1 MDVIIKKYRSD
12 DRDFLV
18 GCMNGMEEYIAAI
31 DPLKRSKHA
40 PDFSGEKWADHTL
53 QRVQQNNGIIFI
65 AEYEG
70 KSVGCIIGIIKIA
83 TEEDLL
89 DTLPFK
95 DGRII
100 ELFVDPSFRGQNIG
114 SLLVEKIE
122 QYFRESGC
130 GVSELGCFATN
141 GIAHKF
147 YEKKGYS
154 DRNIDMCKK
163 LTT

>member
-1 MDVIIKKYRSD
+1 MDVVIREYRLD

-18 GCMNGMEEYIAAI
+18 SCMNGMEEHIALI
-31 DPLKRSKHA
+31 DPLQRSKRA
-40 PDFSGEKWADHTL
+40 PDFSGEKWVDHTV
-53 QRVQQNNGIIFI
+53 QRVKQNHGIIFI

-70 KSVGCIIGIIKIA
+70 KNVGCIIGIIKTA

-89 DTLPFK
+89 DTWPFK

-100 ELFVDPSFRGQNIG
+100 ELFVNPSFREKNIG

-122 QYFRESGC
+122 RYFRENGC
-130 GVSELGCFATN
+130 GVSELGCLATN

-147 YEKKGYS
+147 YEKKGYI

-163 LTT
+163 LN

>member
-1 MDVIIKKYRSD
+1 MNVVIREYCSD

-18 GCMNGMEEYIAAI
+18 KCMNGMEEYIAAI
-31 DPLKRSKHA
+31 DPLKRSKRA

-53 QRVQQNNGIIFI
+53 QRVQQNHGIIFI
-65 AEYEG
+65 AEYER
-70 KSVGCIIGIIKIA
+70 KSVGCIIGIIKVA

-100 ELFVDPSFRGQNIG
+100 ELFVDPSFREKNIG
-114 SLLVEKIE
+114 SILVEKIE
-122 QYFRESGC
+122 RYFCENGC
-130 GVSELGCFATN
+130 GVSELGCLATN

-147 YEKKGYS
+147 YEKKGYIN
-154 DRNIDMCKK
+154 RNIDMCKK
-163 LTT
+163 LN